1 MNPSTL
7 VLHVLG
13 GTLGGLMSG
22 IALGVLGIATR
33 FLTPRFSS
41 LSGLLVSLAL
51 VVAGLFDMGLLHD
64 YTNRLTRQTPG
75 SWICSLGPKGA
86 LFSWAFDVGTGV
98 TTRLPL
104 AGVGA
109 LLLYAWSSSSLSVS
123 VAVMGLYGS
132 IRALGVATV
141 VSLSRSRFELAAD
154 SLTRAAHLVTPMVG
168 CVLVTWGMALLWLP
182 A

>member
-104 AGVGA
+104 TGVGA
-109 LLLYAWSSSSLSVS
+109 LLPLCVVLFKSI
-123 VAVMGLYGS
+123 GLGRGNGS
-132 IRALGVATV
+132 IWLNTSSWGGD
-141 VSLSRSRFELAAD
+141 SRFAI
-154 SLTRAAHLVTPMVG
+154 SKQI
-168 CVLVTWGMALLWLP
+168 
-182 A
+182 